1 MGKQSGNITVMSQ
14 NFSSTLFTLF
24 GHTNGVNCLKILSD
38 GRLASG
44 SYDGTVRIWNLAS
57 GTLDMTFDTGGI
69 VYTDSI
75 DLLPNGYLI
84 SGSGNGIFVWN
95 TATGSLVVN
104 ITDPN
109 FGYITCIKTINC
121 NYFVIGTKSRLVQV
135 LFILLN
141 GKYYIFILIRV
152 NFI

>member
-1 MGKQSGNITVMSQ
+1 MSQ
-14 NFSSTLFTLF
+14 NFSSTLFTLV

-57 GTLDMTFDTGGI
+57 GTLDMTFDTRGI

-84 SGSGNGIFVWN
+84 IAADNGIFVLN
-95 TATGSLVVN
+95 TATGNLVINV
-104 ITDPN
+104 TDPN
-109 FGYITCIKTINC
+109 FGYITTVKPLNC
-121 NYFVIGTKSRLVQV
+121 NYFAIGTKSHLVQV
-135 LFILLN
+135 LLILL
-141 GKYYIFILIRV
+141 ILI
-152 NFI
+152 FYPS